1 MAETTPGPLIMV
13 TQFVGFLAAWRE
25 PGPMAPLL
33 AATLGGLLTTWVT
46 FTPCF
51 LWIFFGAP
59 FVEALRANK
68 ALGAALGAIT
78 AAVVG
83 VILNLAVW
91 FALHVLFAK
100 LVPTTVL
107 GANFGMP
114 VLSSVD
120 IPALVLA
127 LAAAIAIFRFKIG
140 MIPVLLASSLAGMAY
155 YLAMGAA

>member
-1 MAETTPGPLIMV
+1 
-13 TQFVGFLAAWRE
+13 
-25 PGPMAPLL
+25 LL

-46 FTPCF
+46 FVPCF

-68 ALGAALGAIT
+68 ALGAALGAVT

-100 LVPTTVL
+100 Q
-107 GANFGMP
+107 MP
-114 VLSSVD
+114 VHFLGTSVD
-120 IPALVLA
+120 LPVLA
-127 LAAAIAIFRFKIG
+127 SVDLPSLMLSICAAIAIFGFKIG
-140 MIPVLLASSLAGMAY
+140 MIPVLLASSLAGVVF
-155 YLAMGAA
+155 YLALGMS